1 MSACSTWPELIA
13 LDALGVLPAGEA
25 ERVRAHRASCA
36 SCAGEYRHDRAAAD
50 LLVYLARDG
59 AAAIRPADPHALKER
74 VLRAAR
80 AARAPS
86 AQANALLDFAPGIR
100 WAVTG
105 TDNAT
110 LVRWVFE
117 PPDCASIPDEVHT
130 ITQSGIVLEGSFSLL
145 YGDGT
150 RQLLRKQDVY
160 SIPPGVAHGAEFHE
174 RTVLFDVYTPNH
186 VEFEAG
192 YRRQLL
198 ERAEVS

>member
-1 MSACSTWPELIA
+1 LRHENFRGPGGCVGDRCDVRRRGLGANPGTIGLAQLNA
-13 LDALGVLPAGEA
+13 LTQQSVTTNAQAGRSPCTQGA
-25 ERVRAHRASCA
+25 RVA
-36 SCAGEYRHDRAAAD
+36 
-50 LLVYLARDG
+50 
-59 AAAIRPADPHALKER
+59 P
-74 VLRAAR
+74 AR

-117 PPDCASIPDEVHT
+117 PPDRASIPDEVHT

-145 YGDGT
+145 YRDGS

-186 VEFEAG
+186 VEFEAR